1 MTYGRGESYPADMVT
16 AAPGDPEILAAPVDR
31 IYFADEHTAGPWAG
45 LIEGALRSRQRAASE
60 VLDGQHTAH

>member
-1 MTYGRGESYPADMVT
+1 MVT

-31 IYFADEHTAGPWAG
+31 IYFADKHTAGPWAG